1 MGKYIL
7 KLAECRDIVF
17 NNIQMKEA
25 DFYMRKVTL
34 ETIFTHPIA
43 QKYLQRSGMAHAVTV
58 AAYAYD
64 FALEYGASP
73 DEAVKAAL
81 LHDIGHY
88 TWYRDGEWDY
98 DLYRENDIHAIKGS
112 GRAHKLLIHLGEDR
126 QKAKEIAVAILL
138 HTDSYLPDGSL
149 VLTPLQQVVKLADE
163 ADEETGGKH
172 HYKTIDYDSA
182 LEIIR
187 ELDAKIEMSAPASKA
202 SNLA

>member
-1 MGKYIL
+1 MPCYSLKQYIL
-7 KLAECRDIVF
+7 K
-17 NNIQMKEA
+17 EA
-25 DFYMRKVTL
+25 DVFMRKVTL
-34 ETIFTHPIA
+34 EAIFTHPIA

-64 FALEYGASP
+64 FALEYGANP
-73 DEAVKAAL
+73 DEAAKAAL

-112 GRAHKLLIHLGEDR
+112 GRAHKLLITLGEDR

-138 HTDSYLPDGSL
+138 HTDSYLPDGTLS
-149 VLTPLQQVVKLADE
+149 LTPLQHVVKLADE
-163 ADEETGGKH
+163 ADEEAGGKH
-172 HYKTIDYDSA
+172 HYKRIDYSEA

-187 ELDAKIEMSAPASKA
+187 DLDAKIDRSASAEEA